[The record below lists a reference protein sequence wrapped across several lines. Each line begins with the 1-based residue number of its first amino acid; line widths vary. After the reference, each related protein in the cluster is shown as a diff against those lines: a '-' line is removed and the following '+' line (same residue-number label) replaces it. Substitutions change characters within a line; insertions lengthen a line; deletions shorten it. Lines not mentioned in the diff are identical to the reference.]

1 MSATANAA
9 AESRTGRHGGHTRR
23 GEAQC
28 AALVRAAFDL
38 IAERGFEG
46 LRTRDVAARAGVNI
60 ATLHYYFATKEML
73 IRAVVEALV
82 QQFQVRRAPDLAAQ
96 PRHPLVELR
105 QELRDVEYQ
114 VRESPELFAV
124 LFELTTRSLRDPAIK
139 AIMRDT
145 EAHFQEH
152 IASYLRAGVEQGEF
166 RSDLDVAAAAAGL
179 VALVIGSAIQLMTNP
194 DAFPAERFNA
204 EIERW
209 LTGLPSAKTKR

>member
-1 MSATANAA
+1 MSAIVDAPPEPA
-9 AESRTGRHGGHTRR
+9 SGRHGGHTRR
-23 GEAQC
+23 GETQC

-60 ATLHYYFATKEML
+60 ATLHYYFATKELL

-82 QQFQVRRAPDLAAQ
+82 QQFQIRRAPDLAAQ
-96 PRHPLVELR
+96 PRRPLVELR
-105 QELRDVEYQ
+105 QELRDVQYQ
-114 VRESPELFAV
+114 VRESPEIFAV
-124 LFELTTRSLRDPAIK
+124 LFELTTRSLRDPAIR
-139 AIMRDT
+139 AIIRDSD
-145 EAHFQEH
+145 AHFQEH

-166 RSDLDVAAAAAGL
+166 RNDLDVAAAAAGL
-179 VALVIGSAIQLMTNP
+179 VALVMGSAIQLMTNP

-204 EIERW
+204 EVERW